1 MSDPL
6 VTVKQGTLRGVEI
19 QSVLGR
25 PFIAFRGIP
34 YAAPPV
40 GDLRFRD
47 PQPAEPW
54 IGIRD
59 ATEEGSKC
67 AQESYLAKELIVG
80 GDDCLYLN
88 VATTSLTESRPVMF
102 LLHGGAFTLG
112 DGGFALF
119 SPDYLMESSN
129 IVFVSINYRLGIL
142 GFLNLDDEV
151 APGNMGLK
159 DQVAALQWVKENIS
173 RFGGDPNN
181 VTIFGGSA
189 GAASVHYLLLS
200 PLAKGLFHK
209 GIVESGVVLN
219 PWANIEETVSHAR
232 RLVSMLGRDL
242 TDPKEI
248 VEFLRT
254 VPHSELVIAQQ
265 KMLTDGDKNFLRY
278 HFLPTIDNKS
288 IRPLVH
294 TDSFEEFVNQGI
306 DVPVIIGYASHEGI
320 YLLRGMNEE
329 EYAKLDGD
337 LESMVPKDLAR
348 KSPSKVKEI
357 ARAIRN
363 YYFGD
368 EKITADLV
376 DNFVQFS
383 GDYYFVRGIQKVVD
397 VQMKKKSPMYLYRF
411 SYSSDSSLYKSIF
424 GLQNTKGVTHAAEIE
439 YLFHATVFEEHI
451 KTDLDS
457 IETLMRRRFVRM
469 WTDFA
474 KTGNPTPI
482 VDDLITVEWK
492 PVNGSAKNYLDIG
505 AELVAGKNLDEDML
519 TAWKRIEAIA
529 DDNQ

>member
-19 QSVLGR
+19 RSVLGT
-25 PFIAFRGIP
+25 PFSAFRGIP

-40 GDLRFRD
+40 GELRFRD

-80 GDDCLYLN
+80 EDDCLYLN
-88 VATTSLTESRPVMF
+88 VATTSLTGSKPVMVWV
-102 LLHGGAFTLG
+102 HGGAFIVG

-129 IVFVSINYRLGIL
+129 IVYVAMTYRVGIL
-142 GFLNLDDEV
+142 GFLNLDHEV

-173 RFGGDPNN
+173 QFGGDPNN
-181 VTIFGGSA
+181 VTIFGASA
-189 GAASVHYLLLS
+189 GGASVHYLLLS

-219 PWANIEETVSHAR
+219 PWANIEETISHTH
-232 RLVSMLGRDL
+232 RLVSILGKDL

-265 KMLTDGDKNFLRY
+265 KMLTEEDKHFLRY
-278 HFLPTIDNKS
+278 QFLPTIDNKS
-288 IRPLVH
+288 IRPFVH

-320 YLLRGMNEE
+320 YLLRGMNDEQ
-329 EYAKLDGD
+329 YAKLDGD
-337 LESMVPKDLAR
+337 FESMVPQDLAR
-348 KSPSKVKEI
+348 RSPSKVKEI
-357 ARAIRN
+357 ARAIRD

-368 EKITADLV
+368 KKITADLI
-376 DNFVQFS
+376 DNYVQFA
-383 GDYYFVRGIQKVVD
+383 GDYYFVRGVHKVIDIQV
-397 VQMKKKSPMYLYRF
+397 KKKAPVYLYQF
-411 SYSSDSSLYKSIF
+411 SFLSNNSLYKSIF
-424 GLQNTKGVTHAAEIE
+424 RLQNTRGVTHAGEVE
-439 YLFHATVFEEHI
+439 YLFYATVFKERI
-451 KTDLDS
+451 KLDPDS
-457 IETLMRRRFVRM
+457 IETLIRRRFVRM

-474 KTGNPTPI
+474 ATGNPTPI

-492 PVNGSAKNYLDIG
+492 PVNRTTRHYLDIG
-505 AELVAGKNLDEDML
+505 AELVSGKNLGENML
-519 TAWKRIEAIA
+519 RAWKGIEAIA
-529 DDNQ
+529 ENNQ

>member
-1 MSDPL
+1 MSKP
-6 VTVKQGTLRGVEI
+6 VVIVKQGALRGVEI
-19 QSVLGR
+19 QSVLGKA
-25 PFIAFRGIP
+25 FIAFRGIP

-54 IGIRD
+54 TGIRD
-59 ATEEGSKC
+59 ASEEGSKS
-67 AQESYLAKELIVG
+67 AQESYLAKESIVG

-88 VATTSLTESRPVMF
+88 VATESLTGSRPVMVWI
-102 LLHGGAFTLG
+102 HGGAFTLG
-112 DGGFALF
+112 DGGFGLF
-119 SPDYLMESSN
+119 GPDYLMESAD
-129 IVFVSINYRLGIL
+129 IVYVGINYRLGIL

-181 VTIFGGSA
+181 VTIFGESA

-209 GIVESGVVLN
+209 GIVQSGAVLN

-232 RLVSMLGRDL
+232 RLVSMLGKDS

-254 VPHSELVIAQQ
+254 VPLSELVTAQQ
-265 KMLTDGDKNFLRY
+265 RMLTVEDKHFLRY
-278 HFLPTIDNKS
+278 QFLPTIDNKS
-288 IRPLVH
+288 IRPFVH

-306 DVPVIIGYASHEGI
+306 DVPVIIGHTSHEGI
-320 YLLRGMNEE
+320 FFLHEINDER
-329 EYAKLDGD
+329 YAKLDGNF
-337 LESMVPKDLAR
+337 ESMVPKELAR
-348 KSPSKVKEI
+348 KSPSKVEEI
-357 ARAIRN
+357 ARAIRD

-368 EKITADLV
+368 EKISADLV
-376 DNFVQFS
+376 DDYIQLT

-411 SYSSDSSLYKSIF
+411 SYSGESSLYKSMF
-424 GLQNTKGVTHAAEIE
+424 GLESAKGVMHSEEVE
-439 YLFHATVFEEHI
+439 YLFYATVFKEHV
-451 KTDLDS
+451 KLDPDS
-457 IETLMRRRFVRM
+457 IEELVRRRFVRM

-505 AELVAGKNLDEDML
+505 AELVAGKNLDEDKWQ
-519 TAWKRIEAIA
+519 AWKRIEAIA
-529 DDNQ
+529 DNNQ